1 MRKHKTYY
9 LNLNKFTVFI
19 FKVVITISA
28 ISLLIYNAY
37 EIARLLAYNC
47 MY

>member
-1 MRKHKTYY
+1 MRKHKTYK
-9 LNLNKFTVFI
+9 LNLNKFSTFVFKAVL
-19 FKVVITISA
+19 FISA
-28 ISLLIYNAY
+28 MSLLIYNAY